1 MQAGTQQPPLLS
13 PLTQEDLGQLQI
25 HLPALKIISYRG
37 PGHSGGVVSSLSPL
51 TKQLGT
57 QVNWIAL
64 SEVPS
69 GEDTSVPG
77 FAFHRP
83 DVTPQLAEANSRA
96 VHEYLWPLLHGIT
109 EKAHYDADA
118 WRSFRNLSQSI
129 ASHSFNVSSRSFPH
143 LIWLHDFEMCLVPQM
158 LPKDAG
164 VILSHFWHAPWP
176 DAEVMAASPVGR
188 EIVESVLHNKVLGFH
203 TTEYV
208 DNFLATVQKIVP
220 DATVDVAKMSV
231 SYRNNVTRIVSMPL
245 GIDFQYWQRIARASR
260 VEAESIA
267 VRHRLASQIL
277 LGVDRLDYTK
287 GILEKLDGIETF
299 LTKYPERVRRFH
311 YVQLAQA
318 VEQSTPALEEY
329 KTKVHE
335 RICSINQKFEID
347 GWEPIVY
354 IEGNVQ
360 HQQLAAWY
368 QAADMLVVTPVRDGL
383 NLIAKE
389 FIACRL
395 DEQGVVILSNQ
406 AGVSAELVS
415 GALLV
420 DAHSS
425 EEIAQAIFRGLAM
438 PVEEKRRRMVSMRH
452 VVGWNRLHDWAC
464 GFLRFAITASESV
477 RSVGDKYQRPIV
489 VSNDVSNSAI
499 AP

>member
-1 MQAGTQQPPLLS
+1 MHAGTQQPQLLS

-64 SEVPS
+64 SEVPT
-69 GEDTSVPG
+69 GDETTVPG
-77 FAFHRP
+77 FSFHRP
-83 DVTPQLAEANSRA
+83 DVIAQIAEANSRA

-118 WRSFRNLSQSI
+118 WRNFRKLSQSI
-129 ASHSFNVSSRSFPH
+129 ASHSLTVSSRSFPH
-143 LIWLHDFEMCLVPQM
+143 LVWLHDFEMCLVPPM
-158 LPKDAG
+158 LPMDAG

-176 DAEVMAASPVGR
+176 DAEVMVGSPVGR

-203 TTEYV
+203 TTEYA
-208 DNFLATVQKIVP
+208 DNFLATVQKLIP
-220 DATVDVAKMSV
+220 DATVDAAKMTV
-231 SYRNNVTRIVSMPL
+231 AYRNNVTSVISMPL

-287 GILEKLDGIETF
+287 GILEKLEGIEAF
-299 LTKYPERVRRFH
+299 LKKYPDRIRRFH
-311 YVQLAQA
+311 YVQLAQS

-329 KTKVHE
+329 KTKVQE
-335 RICSINQKFEID
+335 RIATINQTFRVD

-354 IEGNVQ
+354 IEGSMQ
-360 HQQLAAWY
+360 HHQLAAWY
-368 QAADMLVVTPVRDGL
+368 QAADMLIVTPVRDGL

-415 GALLV
+415 GALIV
-420 DAHSS
+420 DANNP
-425 EEIAQAIFRGLAM
+425 EEISQEIFRGLAM

-464 GFLRFAITASESV
+464 GFLRFTITAAQSLRTGGE
-477 RSVGDKYQRPIV
+477 KYQQPIV
-489 VSNDVSNSAI
+489 VSNAVTDNASAS
-499 AP
+499 

>member
-25 HLPALKIISYRG
+25 HLPALKIISFRG

-64 SEVPS
+64 SGVPA
-69 GEDTSVPG
+69 GEETQVAG
-77 FAFHRP
+77 FTFHRP
-83 DVTPQLAEANSRA
+83 DVNEGYAETHVRA
-96 VHEYLWPLLHGIT
+96 IHEYLWPLLHGLT
-109 EKAHYDADA
+109 DKAHYDAEA
-118 WRSFRNLSQSI
+118 WRSFRQLSATIANQS
-129 ASHSFNVSSRSFPH
+129 SKVSSRSFPS
-143 LIWLHDFEMCLVPQM
+143 LVWLHDFEMCLLPPM

-176 DAEVMAASPVGR
+176 EPEVMVASPVGK
-188 EIVESVLHNKVLGFH
+188 EIVESLLNNKVIGFH
-203 TTEYV
+203 TQEYA
-208 DNFLATVQKIVP
+208 DNFLATVKVLAP
-220 DATVDVAKMSV
+220 DAVVDAAKMTIK
-231 SYRNNVTRIVSMPL
+231 YRGSSTHIVSMPL

-260 VEAESIA
+260 VEAESIG
-267 VRHRLASQIL
+267 VRHRLANQVL

-299 LTKYPERVRRFH
+299 LRKHPDWARRFH
-311 YVQLAQA
+311 YVQLAQP
-318 VEQSTPALEEY
+318 VEQRTQVLDEY
-329 KTKVHE
+329 KTKVE
-335 RICSINQKFEID
+335 QRIAEINTAFRVD
-347 GWEPIVY
+347 GWEPIIY
-354 IEGNVQ
+354 IESSLN

-389 FIACRL
+389 FVASRL

-415 GALLV
+415 GAILV
-420 DAHSS
+420 DAKSQD
-425 EEIAQAIFRGLAM
+425 EIAHAILRALSM

-464 GFLRFAITASESV
+464 GFLRFAITS
-477 RSVGDKYQRPIV
+477 
-489 VSNDVSNSAI
+489 
-499 AP
+499 

>member
-13 PLTQEDLGQLQI
+13 PITQEDLGQLQI
-25 HLPALKIISYRG
+25 HLPAMKIISYRG

-64 SEVPS
+64 SGVPT
-69 GEDTSVPG
+69 GDETRVPG
-77 FAFHRP
+77 FTFHRP
-83 DVTPQLAEANSRA
+83 EVTIQFAESTSRA
-96 VHEYLWPLLHGIT
+96 LHEYLWPLLHGLT

-118 WRSFRNLSQSI
+118 WRSFRQLSQTI
-129 ASHSFNVSSRSFPH
+129 ANHSFKVSSRSFPT
-143 LIWLHDFEMCLVPQM
+143 LVWLHDFEMCLVPPM
-158 LPKDAG
+158 LPSDAG

-176 DAEVMAASPVGR
+176 EAQVMVDSPIGK
-188 EIVESVLHNKVLGFH
+188 EIVESLLHNKVIGFH
-203 TTEYV
+203 TQEYA
-208 DNFLATVQKIVP
+208 DNFLSTVKAILP
-220 DATVDVAKMSV
+220 DAQVDAEKLTVVYRGLATHIVA
-231 SYRNNVTRIVSMPL
+231 MPL
-245 GIDFQYWQRIARASR
+245 GIDFQYWQRVARASR
-260 VEAESIA
+260 VDAESVG
-267 VRHRLASQIL
+267 VRHRLANQVL

-299 LTKYPERVRRFH
+299 LKNNPDRARRFH
-311 YVQLAQA
+311 YVQLAQP
-318 VEQSTPALEEY
+318 VEQKTTGLEDY
-329 KTKVHE
+329 KTKVE
-335 RICSINQKFEID
+335 DRVRQINETYRVD
-347 GWEPIVY
+347 NWEPIVY
-354 IEGNVQ
+354 IESTMQ

-389 FIACRL
+389 FVASRL

-420 DAHSS
+420 DANSS
-425 EEIAQAIFRGLAM
+425 DEIAQAILRGLSM

-464 GFLRFAITASESV
+464 GFLRVAITASRE
-477 RSVGDKYQRPIV
+477 PAH
-489 VSNDVSNSAI
+489 SAG
-499 AP
+499 